1 MDAVV
6 DDGRL
11 PGAPNGDNVGFV
23 SLNEAGD
30 QSGSFHPSET
40 NKRRIVARSMKDNVD
55 VEPNKDDLPGDTFD
69 ATVIELDV
77 GDFLNRSTPVLSR
90 EPKLA
95 N

>member
-1 MDAVV
+1 
-6 DDGRL
+6 
-11 PGAPNGDNVGFV
+11 
-23 SLNEAGD
+23 
-30 QSGSFHPSET
+30 
-40 NKRRIVARSMKDNVD
+40 MKDNVD

-95 N
+95 NWKFADVSWLVGKCCCMNVNWNTPWCGVSDENLGLHWPTYAK

>member
-1 MDAVV
+1 
-6 DDGRL
+6 
-11 PGAPNGDNVGFV
+11 
-23 SLNEAGD
+23 
-30 QSGSFHPSET
+30 
-40 NKRRIVARSMKDNVD
+40 MKDNVD